1 MIKLIFKVS
10 SANQDPKIESS
21 IQSKIKRQDIF
32 LFNIFTTA
40 RISKVSQRNA
50 ISNSLPSNRIKRDI
64 QNY

>member
-40 RISKVSQRNA
+40 RISKVS
-50 ISNSLPSNRIKRDI
+50 
-64 QNY
+64 